1 MSTTDQAHTRTSPPR
16 LVVRGLVAL
25 ALLVDAVVH
34 LHLAPG
40 YQLSAPSGIGAG
52 NLFRLEAAVALAA
65 AVLVLV
71 RGNRTSYAAAF
82 LIGLSALGAVL
93 LYRYAN
99 VPALGPFPAMYEPI
113 WSTEKI
119 LSAVAEA
126 FAAMLAAVVLMSTS
140 GKTRTVTGVPANPV
154 RRGSPNT

>member
-1 MSTTDQAHTRTSPPR
+1 MSSTDQAHARTSVTR

-25 ALLVDAVVH
+25 ALLVDAAVH

-65 AVLVLV
+65 AALVLV
-71 RGNRTSYAAAF
+71 RGNRTSYAVA
-82 LIGLSALGAVL
+82 LLVGLSALGAVL
-93 LYRYAN
+93 LYRYVD
-99 VPALGPFPAMYEPI
+99 VPALGPLPAMYEPL
-113 WSTEKI
+113 WSTEKV

-126 FAAMLAAVVLMSTS
+126 VAAVAAAAMLLTAP
-140 GKTRTVTGVPANPV
+140 GKNRMGTDHPADQV
-154 RRGSPNT
+154 RPGSLNV